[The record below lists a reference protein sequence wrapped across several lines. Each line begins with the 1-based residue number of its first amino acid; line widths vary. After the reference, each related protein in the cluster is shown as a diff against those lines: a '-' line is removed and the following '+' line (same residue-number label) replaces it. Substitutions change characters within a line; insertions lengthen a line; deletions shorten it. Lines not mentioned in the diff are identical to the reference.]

1 MDEVET
7 DIVSSLRWVLTKCNS
22 IAAVDGGNTSRAM
35 YILRPPSSTQIN
47 VGAIEKVGGT

>member
-22 IAAVDGGNTSRAM
+22 IAAVDGGNTSREMVYSAASII
-35 YILRPPSSTQIN
+35 YSNKHWRH
-47 VGAIEKVGGT
+47 